1 MFDKMK
7 ALFEMQKKMQQMKQ
21 ELDNTI
27 FEVVSSDGLV
37 KITMNGAQQVKGV
50 NIRGE
55 LGQTDKAALEKAST
69 DAYNRAIKRAQ
80 EIAAGKMKDIS
91 GIDLP
96 GLA

>member
-7 ALFEMQKKMQQMKQ
+7 ALLEMQKKMQQMKQ